1 LEADLTAAAPRT
13 RLVCTLMVPTPGG
26 GRPQDAADYVDRL
39 VAAGMDCARINLSH
53 VRGFADFAAGRA
65 PRYEREEAMLRR
77 VRDAAAAAGPDRH
90 VATLLDV
97 QGVKVRLHLPEAA
110 RLDGVAVAAA
120 ETIRVRITRA
130 RPADELSCDGPP
142 SLAAAV
148 AEAVA
153 ARGEIETAIGDGE
166 PMLVC
171 TAVEGDV
178 AVIRAPEAGTL
189 VEGRGV
195 TFRHAPPPDEPPLTP
210 KDRVDLA
217 AFAVPAIL
225 AGDADFVALSFA
237 HSAASVRRLREFCAA
252 AVAWFRD
259 GARPADAEDAAVL
272 AKLSSLRPDLA
283 ARYRAGGALRLNVC
297 AKIETERAVAGV
309 AEILREA
316 DCVMIA
322 RGDLGLHCAPQD
334 VPRIQK
340 DVLRR
345 ARLVGREGVVATQML
360 GSMEH
365 APEPTRA
372 EASDVFNAVLDG
384 ADALLLSGET
394 AMGVRP
400 AAAAAMLGRII
411 GIAEEWEA
419 SRLAARSAA
428 LAGLCDEIVALRRDE
443 YRARPWLEVTDR
455 LTFDAVRLAESLGAR
470 AIVAATRSG
479 ETARLIARFD
489 PCVALVA
496 VVPDAAVARRLALTG
511 SVRPLVA
518 PASSGADAVDR
529 GIARA
534 LAAGFV
540 ARGDR
545 VVVAAARPGDPPG
558 ATTCLEVRVVA

>member
-1 LEADLTAAAPRT
+1 MTAAAPRT

-26 GRPQDAADYVDRL
+26 PRPQDAPDYVDTL

-53 VRGFADFAAGRA
+53 VRGYADFAAGRA
-65 PRYEREEAMLRR
+65 PTYEREEAMLRR

-97 QGVKVRLHLPEAA
+97 QGVKVRLHLPEAM
-110 RLDGVAVAAA
+110 RLDGLALAAGQ
-120 ETIRVRITRA
+120 TVRMRITRG
-130 RPADELSCDGPP
+130 RPANELSCDGPP
-142 SLAAAV
+142 SLAEAV

-166 PMLVC
+166 PMLHC
-171 TAVEGDV
+171 IGVEGDV
-178 AVIRAPEAGTL
+178 VVLRAPEAGML

-195 TFRHAPPPDEPPLTP
+195 TFRHAPPRDEPPLTP
-210 KDRVDLA
+210 KDCVDLA

-237 HSAASVRRLREFCAA
+237 QSAASVRRLREFCAA
-252 AVAWFRD
+252 SVAWFRA
-259 GARPADAEDAAVL
+259 GTRPADAEDAAIL

-283 ARYRAGGALRLNVC
+283 ERYAVGGAVRVSVC
-297 AKIETERAVAGV
+297 AKIETEHAVGDIAG
-309 AEILREA
+309 ILREA
-316 DCVMIA
+316 DSVMVA

-400 AAAAAMLGRII
+400 AAAAAMLGRIV
-411 GIAEEWEA
+411 GIAETWEA
-419 SRLAARSAA
+419 GRASIRASA
-428 LAGLCDEIVALRRDE
+428 LASLYDEIVAQRRDE
-443 YRARPWLEVTDR
+443 CAAKPWLEVTDR
-455 LTFDAVRLAESLGAR
+455 LTFEAVRLAESLGAR

-489 PCVALVA
+489 PCVPLVA
-496 VVPDAAVARRLALTG
+496 IVPDAGVARRLALTG
-511 SVRPLVA
+511 SVRALVA
-518 PASSGADAVDR
+518 SATTGAGAVDL

-540 ARGDR
+540 AHGDR
-545 VVVAAARPGDPPG
+545 VVVAAARLGDPAG